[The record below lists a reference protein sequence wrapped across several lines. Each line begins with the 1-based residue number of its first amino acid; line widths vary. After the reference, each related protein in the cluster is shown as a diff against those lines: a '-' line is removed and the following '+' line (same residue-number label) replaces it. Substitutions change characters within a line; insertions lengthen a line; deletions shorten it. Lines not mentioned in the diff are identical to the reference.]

1 VTLPWEGTFL
11 PRGGGDGYDGRE
23 MTIEQAVASRGKAA
37 GWKMKRLPTIVLVY
51 DPSNKNHMK
60 SLGKVSSDK
69 TFVSASRYFNLFR
82 VDVRTI
88 QDKKVRRRLKEA
100 TFIMFQADGTKVAS
114 VKKPMS
120 VKPMTKSL
128 DKVFVADF
136 GKSLKTAA
144 ASMGAVLARKA
155 WVEDEIRRHETVLF
169 DPITGKLQQ
178 NIRAAIANYKKEL
191 KDLAVHEAI
200 LTRLQAGSIVS
211 N

>member
-1 VTLPWEGTFL
+1 
-11 PRGGGDGYDGRE
+11 
-23 MTIEQAVASRGKAA
+23 
-37 GWKMKRLPTIVLVY
+37 
-51 DPSNKNHMK
+51 
-60 SLGKVSSDK
+60 
-69 TFVSASRYFNLFR
+69 
-82 VDVRTI
+82 
-88 QDKKVRRRLKEA
+88 
-100 TFIMFQADGTKVAS
+100 